1 VTDVDSFGQDV
12 EKLLIKGVDAL
23 AESQEFGRRIG
34 GRHLCKGTSHEPEEP
49 SCFF

>member
-1 VTDVDSFGQDV
+1 
-12 EKLLIKGVDAL
+12 L